1 MQQERRRGG
10 CGVRVP
16 HDQVGVE
23 LRVDLEHGAVLAV
36 IRRPPRVERDQLV
49 VEAGVVVRAQVQ
61 VGHGSAWLGLIDHRR
76 AGADERVS
84 EWRGGRSV

>member
-1 MQQERRRGG
+1 M
-10 CGVRVP
+10 P
-16 HDQVGVE
+16 HGQVGVE

-61 VGHGSAWLGLIDHRR
+61 VGHGSAWLGLIDHLVR
-76 AGADERVS
+76 DRVRDRV
-84 EWRGGRSV
+84 RGRDRDRVRVRVRVGVR